1 MTTLLLLLACGTPQA
16 VAPAHGEAPQ
26 PTAPTLAPTLPDPTG
41 GGDPFDG
48 PVRINP
54 TALTAATTRLVFL
67 GQAALCEGDEAWVT
81 AEFLG
86 EADQL
91 TATAWRDGAARVTL
105 EVPLDEL
112 GPDPVFHMA
121 DTQGTVAGCDTATW
135 VWELTA
141 EGREPACVVT
151 GPDAAS
157 VLPLAPEGCGIR

>member
-1 MTTLLLLLACGTPQA
+1 MTALLLLLACGAPVADVPDTESTTPQ
-16 VAPAHGEAPQ
+16 VDPTQPQ
-26 PTAPTLAPTLPDPTG
+26 PVPHNDWVRP
-41 GGDPFDG
+41 DG
-48 PVRINP
+48 PVRLDDV
-54 TALTAATTRLVFL
+54 ALTSSETPLVL
-67 GQAALCEGDEAWVT
+67 TGQAALCEGDEAWVT

-91 TATAWRDGAARVTL
+91 TATAWRDDAARVTL